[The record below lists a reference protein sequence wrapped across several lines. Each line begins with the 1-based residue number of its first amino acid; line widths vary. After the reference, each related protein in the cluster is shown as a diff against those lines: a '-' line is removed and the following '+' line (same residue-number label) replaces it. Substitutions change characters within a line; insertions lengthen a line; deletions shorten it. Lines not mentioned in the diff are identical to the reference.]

1 MSAAFHQVSNNKYLF
16 IYMQAIAL
24 SLQDSS
30 GFLNLANE
38 VPRQVTDADSA
49 HKASNEKAS
58 SKKASNKKEVG
69 SCNQG
74 DTTGKRKRKQQVR
87 FIIYFTKSVKI
98 LKLSHIPSLCLGTLQ
113 LFLADKKSSADD

>member
-24 SLQDSS
+24 SLQDSA
-30 GFLNLANE
+30 GFLNLANK
-38 VPRQVTDADSA
+38 VPTQVTNADSA
-49 HKASNEKAS
+49 HKASNEKTL
-58 SKKASNKKEVG
+58 SKKASNEKVG